1 MACWAAVMMVSGCE
15 LGLGIGRLGHL
26 AEHFL
31 RRKEKFVRG
40 DFECGCDFF
49 DVGKGDVP
57 AFALD
62 GGDVGTVESALACEF
77 FLRPAVVD
85 AVEAHVVG
93 DNGAEVLGIGQA
105 GRGSEFVDH
114 GVLGLWFER

>member
-31 RRKEKFVRG
+31 WRKEKFVRG

-62 GGDVGTVESALACEF
+62 GGDVGTVKSALACEF

-93 DNGAEVLGIGQA
+93 DNGAEVLRIGQA

-114 GVLGLWFER
+114 GVWGLWFER

>member
-15 LGLGIGRLGHL
+15 LGLGVGRLGHL

-62 GGDVGTVESALACEF
+62 GGDVGAVESALACEF
-77 FLRPAVVD
+77 FLRPAVVN

-93 DNGAEVLGIGQA
+93 DNGAEVLRIGQA

>member
-1 MACWAAVMMVSGCE
+1 MVSGCE
-15 LGLGIGRLGHL
+15 LGLSIGRLGHL

-57 AFALD
+57 TFALD
-62 GGDVGTVESALACEF
+62 GGDVGAVKSALACEF
-77 FLRPAVVD
+77 FLRPAVVY
-85 AVEAHVVG
+85 AIEAHVVG
-93 DNGAEVLGIGQA
+93 DNGADVLRIGQA

>member
-15 LGLGIGRLGHL
+15 LGLSIGRLGHL

-62 GGDVGTVESALACEF
+62 GGDVGAVESALACEF

-93 DNGAEVLGIGQA
+93 DNGAEVLRIGQA

>member
-1 MACWAAVMMVSGCE
+1 MVSGCE
-15 LGLGIGRLGHL
+15 LGLGVGRLGHL

-31 RRKEKFVRG
+31 RRKEEFVRG

-57 AFALD
+57 AFAFD

>member
-1 MACWAAVMMVSGCE
+1 MVSGRE

-62 GGDVGTVESALACEF
+62 GGDVGAVESALACEF
-77 FLRPAVVD
+77 FLRPAVVN

-93 DNGAEVLGIGQA
+93 DNGAEVLRIGRLGGGVSLLTMMFWVCGLNDKGILYY
-105 GRGSEFVDH
+105 FC
-114 GVLGLWFER
+114 

>member
-15 LGLGIGRLGHL
+15 LGLGVGRLGHL

-93 DNGAEVLGIGQA
+93 DNGAEVLRIGQA

-114 GVLGLWFER
+114 GVWGLWFER

>member
-15 LGLGIGRLGHL
+15 LGLGVGRLGHL

-62 GGDVGTVESALACEF
+62 GGDVGAVKSALACEF

-93 DNGAEVLGIGQA
+93 DNGAEVLRVGQA

>member
-62 GGDVGTVESALACEF
+62 GGDVGTVKSALACEF

-93 DNGAEVLGIGQA
+93 DNGAEVLRIGQA

-114 GVLGLWFER
+114 GILSLWFER

>member
-31 RRKEKFVRG
+31 WRKEKFVRG

-62 GGDVGTVESALACEF
+62 GGDVGTVKSALACEF

-85 AVEAHVVG
+85 AVEAYVVG
-93 DNGAEVLGIGQA
+93 DNGAEVLRIGQA
-105 GRGSEFVDH
+105 WRGSEFVDH
-114 GVLGLWFER
+114 GILSLWFER

>member
-1 MACWAAVMMVSGCE
+1 MMVSGCE
-15 LGLGIGRLGHL
+15 LGLGVGRLGHL

-31 RRKEKFVRG
+31 RRKEEFVRG

-49 DVGKGDVP
+49 DVGKGNVP

-62 GGDVGTVESALACEF
+62 GGDVGAVESALACEF

-93 DNGAEVLGIGQA
+93 DNGAEVLRIGQA

>member
-31 RRKEKFVRG
+31 WRKEKFVRG

-62 GGDVGTVESALACEF
+62 GGDVGTVKSALACEF

-93 DNGAEVLGIGQA
+93 DNGAEVLRIGQA
-105 GRGSEFVDH
+105 WRGSEFVDH
-114 GVLGLWFER
+114 GILSLWFER

>member
-1 MACWAAVMMVSGCE
+1 MVSGCE
-15 LGLGIGRLGHL
+15 LGLGVGRLGHL
-26 AEHFL
+26 TEHFL
-31 RRKEKFVRG
+31 RWKEKFVRG

-62 GGDVGTVESALACEF
+62 GGDVGAVESALACEF

-93 DNGAEVLGIGQA
+93 DNGAEVLRIGQA

>member
-15 LGLGIGRLGHL
+15 LGLGVGRLGHL

>member
-15 LGLGIGRLGHL
+15 LGLGVGRLGHL

-40 DFECGCDFF
+40 NFECGCDFF

-85 AVEAHVVG
+85 AIEAHIVG
-93 DNGAEVLGIGQA
+93 DNGAEVLRIWQA

>member
-1 MACWAAVMMVSGCE
+1 MVSGCE

-31 RRKEKFVRG
+31 RRKEEFVRSN
-40 DFECGCDFF
+40 FECGCDFF

-62 GGDVGTVESALACEF
+62 GGNVGAVKSALACQF
-77 FLRPAVVD
+77 FLRPAVIN
-85 AVEAHVVG
+85 AIEAHVVS
-93 DNGAEVLGIGQA
+93 DNGAEVLWVGKA
-105 GRGSEFVDH
+105 WRGSEFVDH
-114 GVLGLWFER
+114 GIWSLWFER

>member
-62 GGDVGTVESALACEF
+62 GGDVGAVKSALACEF

-85 AVEAHVVG
+85 AIEAHVVG
-93 DNGAEVLGIGQA
+93 DNGAEVLRIGQA

-114 GVLGLWFER
+114 GVWGLWFER

>member
-40 DFECGCDFF
+40 NFKRGCDFF
-49 DVGKGDVP
+49 DVGKGDIP

-62 GGDVGTVESALACEF
+62 GGDVGTVKSALACQF
-77 FLRPAVVD
+77 FLRPAVID
-85 AVEAHVVG
+85 AIEAHVVS
-93 DNGAEVLGIGQA
+93 DNGAEVLRIGQA
-105 GRGSEFVDH
+105 GRESEFIDH
-114 GVLGLWFER
+114 GILSLWFER

>member
-31 RRKEKFVRG
+31 RWKEEFVRG

-57 AFALD
+57 TFALD
-62 GGDVGTVESALACEF
+62 GGDVGAVKSALACEF

-93 DNGAEVLGIGQA
+93 DNGAEVLRIGQA
-105 GRGSEFVDH
+105 ERGSEFVDH

>member
-1 MACWAAVMMVSGCE
+1 MTVSGCE
-15 LGLGIGRLGHL
+15 LGLGVGRLGHL

-62 GGDVGTVESALACEF
+62 GGDVGAVESALACEF

-93 DNGAEVLGIGQA
+93 DNSAEVLRIGQA

-114 GVLGLWFER
+114 DVLGLWFER

>member
-15 LGLGIGRLGHL
+15 LGLGVGRLGHL

-62 GGDVGTVESALACEF
+62 GGDVGAVKSALACEF

-85 AVEAHVVG
+85 AIEAHVVG
-93 DNGAEVLGIGQA
+93 DNGAEVLRIGQA

-114 GVLGLWFER
+114 GVWGLWFER

>member
-1 MACWAAVMMVSGCE
+1 MACWAAVMMVSGRE

-57 AFALD
+57 AFAFD
-62 GGDVGTVESALACEF
+62 GGDVGAVKSALARQF
-77 FLRPAVVD
+77 FLRPAVIN
-85 AVEAHVVG
+85 AVEAHVVS
-93 DNGAEVLGIGQA
+93 DNGAEVLRIGQA
-105 GRGSEFVDH
+105 WRGSEFVDH
-114 GVLGLWFER
+114 GVLSLWFER

>member
-31 RRKEKFVRG
+31 RWKEKFVRG
-40 DFECGCDFF
+40 DFKRGCDFF

-62 GGDVGTVESALACEF
+62 GGDVGAVESALACEF
-77 FLRPAVVD
+77 FLRPAVID

-93 DNGAEVLGIGQA
+93 DNGAEVLRIGQA

>member
-15 LGLGIGRLGHL
+15 LGLGVGRLGHL

-31 RRKEKFVRG
+31 RRKEEFVRG
-40 DFECGCDFF
+40 DFKCGCDFF

-62 GGDVGTVESALACEF
+62 GGDVGAVESALACEF

-93 DNGAEVLGIGQA
+93 DNCAEVLRIGQA
-105 GRGSEFVDH
+105 WRGSEFVDH
-114 GVLGLWFER
+114 GILSLWFER

>member
-31 RRKEKFVRG
+31 RRKEEFVRG
-40 DFECGCDFF
+40 DFKRGCDFF

-62 GGDVGTVESALACEF
+62 GGNVGAVKVRIGVQALLATS
-77 FLRPAVVD
+77 RD
-85 AVEAHVVG
+85 
-93 DNGAEVLGIGQA
+93 
-105 GRGSEFVDH
+105 
-114 GVLGLWFER
+114 

>member
-1 MACWAAVMMVSGCE
+1 MVSGCE
-15 LGLGIGRLGHL
+15 LGLGVGRLGHL

-31 RRKEKFVRG
+31 RRKEEFV
-40 DFECGCDFF
+40 

-62 GGDVGTVESALACEF
+62 GGNVGTVKSALACQF
-77 FLRPAVVD
+77 FLRPAVIN

-93 DNGAEVLGIGQA
+93 DNGTEVLRIGQA
-105 GRGSEFVDH
+105 WRRSKFIDH
-114 GVLGLWFER
+114 GILSLWFER

>member
-15 LGLGIGRLGHL
+15 LGLGVGRLGHL

-62 GGDVGTVESALACEF
+62 SGDVGTVESALACEF

-93 DNGAEVLGIGQA
+93 DNGAEVLRIGQA

-114 GVLGLWFER
+114 GVWGLWFER

>member
-57 AFALD
+57 TFALN
-62 GGDVGTVESALACEF
+62 GGDVGAVKSALACEF

-85 AVEAHVVG
+85 AVEAHIVG

>member
-1 MACWAAVMMVSGCE
+1 MACWAVVMMVSGCE
-15 LGLGIGRLGHL
+15 LGLGVGRLGHL

-31 RRKEKFVRG
+31 RRKEEFVRG

-57 AFALD
+57 TFALD
-62 GGDVGTVESALACEF
+62 GGDVGAVKSALACEF

-93 DNGAEVLGIGQA
+93 NNGAEVLGIGQA

-114 GVLGLWFER
+114 GVWGLWFER